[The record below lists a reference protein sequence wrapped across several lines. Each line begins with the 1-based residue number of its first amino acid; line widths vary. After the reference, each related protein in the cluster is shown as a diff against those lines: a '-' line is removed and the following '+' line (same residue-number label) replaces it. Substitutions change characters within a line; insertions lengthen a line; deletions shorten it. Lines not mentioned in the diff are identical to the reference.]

1 MLQPDQSFTRL
12 GRQPAPKPDLYQEVQ
27 EIFRTSRRER
37 FEGGPPADFTR
48 GLARIIERYGEAV
61 LPALKIVLD
70 EWVSYPGLV
79 GEALR
84 WLGYLNHSPTY
95 ERRRWLL
102 VCILLSDASSLIKA
116 EAALGVAS
124 LNDPWAIPYV
134 EAAVR
139 REPVDRIRRVMQ
151 AILDQ
156 LRAAQSGQ
164 RTARVSQRGD
174 APTGWGELMAV
185 PSPQLA
191 RLPRLHPG
199 LSGTGGL

>member
-1 MLQPDQSFTRL
+1 MQANQWV
-12 GRQPAPKPDLYQEVQ
+12 GRWTAPKPDLYQEVQ
-27 EIFRTSRRER
+27 ALFRAGRRER
-37 FEGGPPADFTR
+37 FEGGPDSDFAQ
-48 GLARIIERYGEAV
+48 GLSRVVQQHGDAV

-84 WLGYLNHSPTY
+84 RLGQVNHAPSY
-95 ERRRWLL
+95 ERRRFLL
-102 VCILLSDASSLIKA
+102 VYVLLSDASSLIKA

>member
-116 EAALGVAS
+116 DAAIGLASLHDPCIIPYFEAAIRV
-124 LNDPWAIPYV
+124 
-134 EAAVR
+134 
-139 REPVDRIRRVMQ
+139 EPVDRIRQAMQ
-151 AILDQ
+151 ESLAQ
-156 LRAAQSGQ
+156 LRVIQASKQAKSPM
-164 RTARVSQRGD
+164 ARRDTQQKCIPLGNKVGD
-174 APTGWGELMAV
+174 LTPDRRQPDGKITK
-185 PSPQLA
+185 
-191 RLPRLHPG
+191 
-199 LSGTGGL
+199 